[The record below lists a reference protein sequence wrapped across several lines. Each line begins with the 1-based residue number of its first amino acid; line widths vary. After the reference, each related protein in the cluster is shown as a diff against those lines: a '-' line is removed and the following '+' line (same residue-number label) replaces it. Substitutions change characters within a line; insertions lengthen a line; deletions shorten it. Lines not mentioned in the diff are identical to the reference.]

1 MGTQTVQYDQL
12 PEDLKALSNAIA
24 DAKAVVEGADNRV
37 SGLNYQGSSANALRG
52 AQSDFTSESNTAM
65 NTTDENNAD
74 NINMISESYQNA
86 EADVN
91 SDVNKSAGMDGAHI

>member
-1 MGTQTVQYDQL
+1 MATQTIQYDQL
-12 PEDLKALSNAIA
+12 PEDLKALANAIE
-24 DAKAVVEGADNRV
+24 DAKTVVEGAQNRV
-37 SGLNYQGSSANALRG
+37 EGLNYQGSSANAMRS
-52 AQSDFTSESNTAM
+52 AQGDFTSESNMAM
-65 NTTDENNAD
+65 NTTNENNAD